1 MHRVVSLICR
11 FAGLVLAC
19 SVTGAAGIACAAT
32 VPVAVAAN
40 FTASLQRLATDF
52 QRRSGHTLLI
62 SSGSSGKLTAQIQNG
77 APYAVL
83 LSADEVRPRQLIA
96 AGLAVPGTQFTYAI
110 GRLVLWSPRATEV
123 DARGVVLHG
132 PFTRLAIANPKTA
145 PYGAAAMQVLQ
156 HLGLWMQVEKRLVY
170 GESIAQTLQF
180 VRSGNV
186 PLGFVALAQVA
197 HAQPAGSRWLVPQT
211 LYDPLRQ
218 DAVLLKR
225 GATQNAAREF
235 LAYLRSPA
243 ARALIAADGYGLPP

>member
-1 MHRVVSLICR
+1 MRRSDSLICR
-11 FAGLVLAC
+11 VAAVVLAC
-19 SVTGAAGIACAAT
+19 SGIGATGIAWAAT

-40 FTASLQRLATDF
+40 FTATLQRLATDF
-52 QRRSGHTLLI
+52 QHRSGHTLLI

-77 APYAVL
+77 APYAIL
-83 LSADEVRPRQLIA
+83 LSADEVRPRQLAA

-110 GRLVLWSPRATEV
+110 GRLVLWSPQANTV
-123 DARGVVLHG
+123 DVQGAVLRTS
-132 PFTRLAIANPKTA
+132 FSRLAIANPKTA
-145 PYGAAAMQVLQ
+145 PYGTAAMQVLQ
-156 HLGLWMQVEKRLVY
+156 RLGLWTQVQPRLVY

-180 VRSGNV
+180 VSSGNV
-186 PLGFVALAQVA
+186 PLGFVALAQVV
-197 HAQPAGSRWLVPQT
+197 HAQPPGSRWRVPQT

-225 GATQNAAREF
+225 GATQKAAREF